1 MQTIEITV
9 KVNEPKEIVKE
20 KLIKNGFKQT
30 SDEYGD
36 DIYMTRRLDELNKD
50 NILDILN
57 ESIILRHHYGKYR
70 EERKWIVSKNK
81 NYKDGHV
88 TSEEIISVLID
99 DIDKMK
105 RILENNG
112 YKELVRKN
120 QYFNDYT
127 KDENTVFILEEVE
140 NIGLLI
146 EYENK
151 NDFSNITDDEILEE
165 KEKMYNTI
173 KNLGIDI
180 DKSYDI
186 KKAYDLIIKKYNY

>member
-9 KVNEPKEIVKE
+9 KVKESKDSTKD

-30 SDEYGD
+30 SDEHGH

-50 NILDILN
+50 NILEILN
-57 ESIILRHHYGKYR
+57 DSVLLRHHFGEYR
-70 EERKWIVSKNK
+70 EERKWLVSKKK

-88 TSEEIISVLID
+88 TSEEITSVLID

-105 RILENNG
+105 KILENEG
-112 YKELVRKN
+112 YKELIQKN

-127 KDENTVFILEEVE
+127 KGDIVFILEEVDD
-140 NIGLLI
+140 IGLLI

-151 NDFSNITDDEILEE
+151 KDFTGKTSEEIMEE
-165 KEKMYNTI
+165 KERMYQYI
-173 KNLGIDI
+173 KSLGIDV
-180 DKSYDI
+180 DTDYDI
-186 KKAYDLIIKKYNY
+186 KKAHYLITKKYNL

>member
-9 KVNEPKEIVKE
+9 KVNESKSSTAK
-20 KLIKNGFKQT
+20 KLIENGFVQT

-36 DIYMTRRLDELNKD
+36 DIYMTQELDKLNKD
-50 NILDILN
+50 NILEILN
-57 ESIILRHHYGKYR
+57 NSVILRHHHGKYR
-70 EERKWIVSKNK
+70 EERKWIVTKNK
-81 NYKDGHV
+81 NYKDNQV
-88 TSEEIISVLID
+88 TSEEIISVKIN

-105 RILENNG
+105 KILEKSG

-127 KDENTVFILEEVE
+127 KNNMVFILEEVE

-151 NDFSNITDDEILEE
+151 NDFTNKTSEEIIKE
-165 KEKMYNTI
+165 KERMYNTI
-173 KNLGIDI
+173 KETGINISED
-180 DKSYDI
+180 YDI
-186 KKAYDLIIKKYNY
+186 KKAYELIKMKYNL

>member
-57 ESIILRHHYGKYR
+57 ESIILRHHHGKYR

-81 NYKDGHV
+81 NYKDGMLH
-88 TSEEIISVLID
+88 L
-99 DIDKMK
+99 
-105 RILENNG
+105 
-112 YKELVRKN
+112 
-120 QYFNDYT
+120 
-127 KDENTVFILEEVE
+127 
-140 NIGLLI
+140 
-146 EYENK
+146 
-151 NDFSNITDDEILEE
+151 
-165 KEKMYNTI
+165 
-173 KNLGIDI
+173 
-180 DKSYDI
+180 
-186 KKAYDLIIKKYNY
+186 KK